1 MALSDYQIA
10 LANFN
15 AAMNADP
22 IMRALYEERR
32 AWGDIMLEYD
42 QRTNPS
48 PVRETMD
55 QFTARL
61 AVAPTPPAGE
71 PQTFRTWNAQQPQRQ
86 HQRLVVKRIQA
97 AQLQQPPPGDG
108 RADRQ
113 RQRWERLAPRGSPCH
128 NHHARLLLVV
138 VVAVVQQPP
147 AGHARVAAA
156 RLH

>member
-22 IMRALYEERR
+22 IMRALNEERR

-55 QFTARL
+55 QFSARINVTPS
-61 AVAPTPPAGE
+61 APPAGE
-71 PQTFRTWNAQQPQRQ
+71 PQTFRSWNAHQPQRQ
-86 HQRLVVKRIQA
+86 QQRQPQRQQRHQRFDQRPPRNDSNTRAPVPKPQPIPAQKQQKRPRNTFA
-97 AQLQQPPPGDG
+97 ALSEEDS
-108 RADRQ
+108 
-113 RQRWERLAPRGSPCH
+113 E
-128 NHHARLLLVV
+128 
-138 VVAVVQQPP
+138 
-147 AGHARVAAA
+147 
-156 RLH
+156 

>member
-22 IMRALYEERR
+22 IMRALNEERR

-86 HQRLVVKRIQA
+86 
-97 AQLQQPPPGDG
+97 
-108 RADRQ
+108 RQ
-113 RQRWERLAPRGSPCH
+113 RQHQRQPAAPLSRNNAIREPQQQ
-128 NHHARLLLVV
+128 AP
-138 VVAVVQQPP
+138 VAQKQQKRP
-147 AGHARVAAA
+147 RNTFAA
-156 RLH
+156 LDNEDSE

>member
-22 IMRALYEERR
+22 IMRALNEERR

-86 HQRLVVKRIQA
+86 Q
-97 AQLQQPPPGDG
+97 
-108 RADRQ
+108 Q
-113 RQRWERLAPRGSPCH
+113 RQHKRQPAAPKPQPIP
-128 NHHARLLLVV
+128 AQK
-138 VVAVVQQPP
+138 QQKRP
-147 AGHARVAAA
+147 RNTFAA
-156 RLH
+156 LDNEDSE

>member
-22 IMRALYEERR
+22 IMRALNEERR

-71 PQTFRTWNAQQPQRQ
+71 PQAFRTWNAQQPQRQ
-86 HQRLVVKRIQA
+86 RQHQRQH
-97 AQLQQPPPGDG
+97 
-108 RADRQ
+108 Q
-113 RQRWERLAPRGSPCH
+113 RQPAAPLSRNNAIREP
-128 NHHARLLLVV
+128 
-138 VVAVVQQPP
+138 QQQKRP
-147 AGHARVAAA
+147 RNTFAA
-156 RLH
+156 LDNEDSE